1 MKRLA
6 KIVNWVLSTSFEVV
20 ILLIGILVGSIVAC
34 YLFSMFTDKF

>member
-6 KIVNWVLSTSFEVV
+6 KIVNWVLSTSFELV
-20 ILLIGILVGSIVAC
+20 ILLIGILGGTMIAC